1 MDTRFTFKSADRR
14 FSLLSVKKSTIEL
27 IVEARHGLEQLKKD
41 GQFAKSEGHG
51 FEVFHDMIYL
61 GKSV

>member
-1 MDTRFTFKSADRR
+1 MFKSADRR

-27 IVEARHGLEQLKKD
+27 FVKARHGLEHSKTD
-41 GQFAKSEGHG
+41 GQFAKLEGHG
-51 FEVFHDMIYL
+51 FEVFHNMIYV